1 MPKEVL
7 GEEGFFDKNAANVPT
22 IFDDLEQ

>member
-22 IFDDLEQ
+22 NFDDLEL